1 MSNTITAN
9 IDNTGLLVT
18 GTLTN
23 GQIVYTI
30 TLPSG
35 KSYGGITGNL
45 IDVGT
50 LFRGNPITQGVLT
63 FRGQAVI
70 TTDDQADIA
79 AMKNL
84 IATLG
89 DVEKYME
96 GNLTAQAQ
104 EVPTEGNPLTDN
116 DPTGPGKTDPATVSD
131 PSIQGNVDDDNIE
144 NSEPQTVDATEDP
157 GTNTADDD
165 NEETVDNRNP
175 ASVGEDESS
184 PYGTDYQAKGEPVLS
199 EDGTPSG
206 FLRNP
211 ETGDLYRADGEQVGG
226 QEEPDASPDP
236 SSRGLFGAQQN
247 ARTEAS
253 AQDQSN
259 FAMKEDWRVR
269 LSLAP
274 GANYLYKAPDVQGI
288 LAPLAST
295 DGVIFPYTPNI
306 QVGYSAAYDATSPTH
321 SNYKI
326 YQYTNSSVDN
336 ISITCD
342 FTAQDTFEANYLLAV
357 IHFFRTLT
365 KMFYGQDQNPKPG
378 TPPPLVF
385 LYGLG
390 AFQFNAHPL
399 VVTNFNY
406 NLPNDVDYI
415 RAAVTTTLAGVN
427 KSVENPRGTNTN
439 TSGNRLG
446 SGILPGGVIPPTTF
460 GTVPGGT
467 VEPTYVPT
475 KMQIQISAL
484 PIITR
489 NQISNAFSLKD
500 YATGKLLQGTKRAG
514 GGIW

>member
-1 MSNTITAN
+1 MAT
-9 IDNTGLLVT
+9 VT
-18 GTLTN
+18 
-23 GQIVYTI
+23 YTI
-30 TLPSG
+30 GRATLIAGQTPSGTFYIELILPSG
-35 KSYGGITGNL
+35 RKFFDISTWTRQTFNNL
-45 IDVGT
+45 IT
-50 LFRGNPITQGVLT
+50 NPN
-63 FRGQAVI
+63 
-70 TTDDQADIA
+70 TTDDDAAALQAVSSGFAEIVTYLRGEVA
-79 AMKNL
+79 KL
-84 IATLG
+84 ATTVPGAGGDPLG
-89 DVEKYME
+89 EPDGLGQKDPAPVTDPSTIEDPDDDVIENEDPETIDADEDPGVLGFEADGDNE
-96 GNLTAQAQ
+96 GI
-104 EVPTEGNPLTDN
+104 DYN
-116 DPTGPGKTDPATVSD
+116 DPTTV
-131 PSIQGNVDDDNIE
+131 GDDE
-144 NSEPQTVDATEDP
+144 A
-157 GTNTADDD
+157 
-165 NEETVDNRNP
+165 
-175 ASVGEDESS
+175 S
-184 PYGTDYQAKGEPVLS
+184 PYGSDYSAKGEPVLG

-226 QEEPDASPDP
+226 STEPDSSPDP

-247 ARTEAS
+247 ARTEAT

-274 GANYLYKAPDVQGI
+274 GANYLYKAPNVQGI
-288 LAPLAST
+288 LAPLAAT

-306 QVGYSAAYDATSPTH
+306 QVGYSAAYDTTSPTH

-326 YQYTNSSVDN
+326 FQYTNSSVDSV
-336 ISITCD
+336 SITCD

-357 IHFFRTLT
+357 IHFFKTIT

-390 AFQFNAHPL
+390 SFQFNAHPL
-399 VVTNFNY
+399 VITNFNY

-415 RAAVTTTLAGVN
+415 RAAVTTTYAGVN
-427 KSVENPRGTNTN
+427 KSVENPRGTDTN

-446 SGILPGGVIPPTTF
+446 SGILPGGIVPSTTF
-460 GTVPGGT
+460 NTVPGGT

-484 PIITR
+484 PVVTR
-489 NQISNAFSLKD
+489 NQISNAFSIKD

>member
-1 MSNTITAN
+1 MAT
-9 IDNTGLLVT
+9 VT
-18 GTLTN
+18 
-23 GQIVYTI
+23 YTI
-30 TLPSG
+30 GRATLIAGQTPSGTFYIELILPSG
-35 KSYGGITGNL
+35 RKFFDISTWTRETFNNL
-45 IDVGT
+45 ITSPSTSDDDAAALQAISSGFAEIVVYLKGEVAKLVT
-50 LFRGNPITQGVLT
+50 TVPDQGGNPITEPAGI
-63 FRGQAVI
+63 GQSEPEPV
-70 TTDDQADIA
+70 D
-79 AMKNL
+79 
-84 IATLG
+84 
-89 DVEKYME
+89 E
-96 GNLTAQAQ
+96 
-104 EVPTEGNPLTDN
+104 PNPISN
-116 DPTGPGKTDPATVSD
+116 A
-131 PSIQGNVDDDNIE
+131 DDDNIE
-144 NSEPQTVDATEDP
+144 NEEPQTVDATDDP

-184 PYGTDYQAKGEPVLS
+184 PYGTDYQAKGEPVLG

-211 ETGDLYRADGEQVGG
+211 ETGDLYRADDGEQVGG

-236 SSRGLFGAQQN
+236 SSRGLFGSQQN

-326 YQYTNSSVDN
+326 YQYTNSSVDS

-446 SGILPGGVIPPTTF
+446 SGILPGGIVPPTTF

-475 KMQIQISAL
+475 RMQIQISAL

>member
-1 MSNTITAN
+1 MATVTYSVGRAQLVAETTASGQIIIKLILPSGRVIAN
-9 IDNTGLLVT
+9 IDGWTREMFNQL
-18 GTLTN
+18 
-23 GQIVYTI
+23 I
-30 TLPSG
+30 TSPTTADDDASALQSVSS
-35 KSYGGITGNL
+35 SYAEVVPYLKAELAKLQTQTDNNAA
-45 IDVGT
+45 
-50 LFRGNPITQGVLT
+50 GNPIDPNAADGDNEDP
-63 FRGQAVI
+63 FGGQSTPATV
-70 TTDDQADIA
+70 TDD
-79 AMKNL
+79 
-84 IATLG
+84 
-89 DVEKYME
+89 
-96 GNLTAQAQ
+96 
-104 EVPTEGNPLTDN
+104 EGNPL
-116 DPTGPGKTDPATVSD
+116 AEFA
-131 PSIQGNVDDDNIE
+131 DDDAIE
-144 NSEPQTVDATEDP
+144 NEDPEPIDADEDP
-157 GTNTADDD
+157 GVNTADDD
-165 NEETVDNRNP
+165 NEESVENRDP
-175 ASVGEDESS
+175 SSVGEEEAS

-211 ETGDLYRADGEQVGG
+211 ETGDLYTDDGTQVGG
-226 QEEPDASPDP
+226 TEEPVSSSDP
-236 SSRGLFGAQQN
+236 SSRGLFGAQTD

-253 AQDQSN
+253 VQDQSN

-274 GANYLYKAPDVQGI
+274 GANYLYKAPNVQGI
-288 LAPLAST
+288 LAPLAAT

-336 ISITCD
+336 VSITCD

-415 RAAVTTTLAGVN
+415 RAAVTTTYAGVN
-427 KSVENPRGTNTN
+427 KAVENPSGTNTN

-446 SGILPGGVIPPTTF
+446 SGILPGGIVPKTTF
-460 GTVPGGT
+460 DSVPGGT

-475 KMQIQISAL
+475 RMQIQISAL

>member
-1 MSNTITAN
+1 MPNTIN
-9 IDNTGLLVT
+9 VDVDNTGLLVT
-18 GTLTN
+18 GTLSN

-50 LFRGNPITQGVLT
+50 TFLGNPIREGRLT
-63 FRGQAVI
+63 FRGQTVI
-70 TTDDQADIA
+70 TSDDRGDIQALQ
-79 AMKNL
+79 NL
-84 IATLG
+84 VAVLG
-89 DVEKYME
+89 QVEQFISSK
-96 GNLTAQAQ
+96 LTANAQ
-104 EVPTEGNPLTDN
+104 QVTAEPGAGNQVNTQ
-116 DPTGPGKTDPATVSD
+116 TGGQSKPESVDEDDPATS
-131 PSIQGNVDDDNIE
+131 GANAADDDAVE
-144 NSEPQTVDATEDP
+144 HEEPEPIDADEDP
-157 GTNTADDD
+157 GVTVTASDDDAIEYDEPKPIDADEDPGINTADDD
-165 NEETVDNRNP
+165 DEEGVENRDP
-175 ASVGEDESS
+175 ASVGEDEAS
-184 PYGTDYQAKGEPVLS
+184 PYGTDYVSKGEPVLS

-211 ETGDLYRADGEQVGG
+211 ETGELYTNDGVQVGG
-226 QEEPDASPDP
+226 IKGPESTSDP
-236 SSRGLFGAQQN
+236 SSRGLFGAQTA

-274 GANYLYKAPDVQGI
+274 GANYLYKAPNVQGI
-288 LAPLAST
+288 LAPLAAT

-306 QVGYSAAYDATSPTH
+306 QVGYSAAYDTTAPTH

-357 IHFFRTLT
+357 IHFFRTIT
-365 KMFYGQDQNPKPG
+365 KMFYGQDENPKPG

-399 VVTNFNY
+399 VITSFNY

-415 RAAVTTTLAGVN
+415 RAAVTTTYAGVS
-427 KSVENPRGTNTN
+427 KAVENPKGTDTN

-446 SGILPGGVIPPTTF
+446 SGILPGG
-460 GTVPGGT
+460 
-467 VEPTYVPT
+467 
-475 KMQIQISAL
+475 
-484 PIITR
+484 
-489 NQISNAFSLKD
+489 
-500 YATGKLLQGTKRAG
+500 
-514 GGIW
+514 